1 MAELHKNTLGYKIL
15 TNTGYKDF
23 SGISFN
29 GIQKVYKVT
38 FDNSNS
44 ITATNDHEL
53 FVDWFTSKPVSK
65 LKVGEEVLGTEGFI
79 KITSIEED
87 GETEVYDV
95 LEVDG
100 VNRFYANDA
109 LVHNCKF
116 IGKSGTLVE
125 SNTMRRL
132 IEETKNKTYQF
143 VIDGDIRFYKDL
155 DKYMKYIVTLDPSM
169 GVSGDFSAIQ
179 VFEFPSFIQVAEWMD
194 DKLNQN
200 DQVEKLK
207 ALIEWMY
214 TDLKTKGCI
223 RPEIYWSFENNS
235 LGEGFVCS
243 LREKSNI
250 NGLEKPQ
257 DYIKRGILITENGNK
272 RIGFTTTKRTKTMA
286 CAQLKNLLENNRM
299 IINSNEYVKQL
310 SNFTLKEASYSSE
323 GKGLHDDLISASLI
337 SILVYLQ
344 CKNSLDLTMPIDTNI
359 SYRMNNNPTFELPFM
374 FVKK

>member
-1 MAELHKNTLGYKIL
+1 
-15 TNTGYKDF
+15 
-23 SGISFN
+23 
-29 GIQKVYKVT
+29 
-38 FDNSNS
+38 
-44 ITATNDHEL
+44 
-53 FVDWFTSKPVSK
+53 
-65 LKVGEEVLGTEGFI
+65 
-79 KITSIEED
+79 
-87 GETEVYDV
+87 
-95 LEVDG
+95 
-100 VNRFYANDA
+100 
-109 LVHNCKF
+109 
-116 IGKSGTLVE
+116 
-125 SNTMRRL
+125 
-132 IEETKNKTYQF
+132 
-143 VIDGDIRFYKDL
+143 
-155 DKYMKYIVTLDPSM
+155 
-169 GVSGDFSAIQ
+169 
-179 VFEFPSFIQVAEWMD
+179 MD

-214 TDLKTKGCI
+214 TDLRTKGCI

-243 LREKSNI
+243 LREKSSI

-257 DYIKRGILITENGNK
+257 DYIKRGLLITENGNK